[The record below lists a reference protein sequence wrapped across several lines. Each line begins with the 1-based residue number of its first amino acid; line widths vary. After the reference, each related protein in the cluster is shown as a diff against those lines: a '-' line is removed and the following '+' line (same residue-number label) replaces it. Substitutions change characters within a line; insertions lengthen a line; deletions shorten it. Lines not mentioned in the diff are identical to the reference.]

1 MNWSSKGALFS
12 PATAPVLCAV
22 HGGEA
27 AHARLHCASSR
38 ACGAYMLMH
47 LQRVHVCVCVCVCVC
62 AQILFFIMS
71 SKKQKKKKKKSE

>member
-47 LQRVHVCVCVCVCVC
+47 L
-62 AQILFFIMS
+62 
-71 SKKQKKKKKKSE
+71 